1 MDMKQATNKTT
12 HGSNVLTRKTKYL
25 LMVAVFLIFTSA
37 CFAQNGSDP
46 GSTDPG
52 GGGPGNP
59 DDTNTP
65 FDGGVSLLVAAGVGY
80 GVKKAYDAKRKEA
93 AAGVEEEATV

>member
-1 MDMKQATNKTT
+1 MDVRQMTNKTT
-12 HGSNVLTRKTKYL
+12 LGSKAQKRKAKYL

-37 CFAQNGSDP
+37 CFAQDGSDP
-46 GSTDPG
+46 GGSG
-52 GGGPGNP
+52 EGNP

-65 FDGGVSLLVAAGVGY
+65 FDGGVSVLVAAGIGY

-93 AAGVEEEATV
+93 GESVEEEATI